1 MRWWMTKKELG
12 SVWRERELAQ
22 EPVRDG
28 RTRLRS
34 VPEIDEQHRDILPSF
49 FFFFFSKVA
58 RRNRALSLSLCV
70 CSGCAHNLCLDS
82 NPWIGEAHKANS
94 RCREKRGQL
103 GNRKKNHFSYV
114 EHRERERERNFS
126 TVRKEETG
134 YDPELS
140 LARSSSGLFADKISV
155 YRNKAAGNRHKEAW
169 GVNADQQQCVYW
181 GILALLTL

>member
-1 MRWWMTKKELG
+1 MSSIVTYC
-12 SVWRERELAQ
+12 LA
-22 EPVRDG
+22 
-28 RTRLRS
+28 
-34 VPEIDEQHRDILPSF
+34 
-49 FFFFFSKVA
+49 FFSFSFPKLHEEIE
-58 RRNRALSLSLCV
+58 LSLSLSVCV
-70 CSGCAHNLCLDS
+70 LAVRTIFALIPIHGSG
-82 NPWIGEAHKANS
+82 
-94 RCREKRGQL
+94 RRTKRTADAE
-103 GNRKKNHFSYV
+103 RKEVSLETGRRIIFPMWST
-114 EHRERERERNFS
+114 ERERERNFS